1 MKTKFGVNNVEK
13 PHSANPF
20 STKKIGANSFF
31 GYEQMAVYSVFNN
44 MLTNWWNN
52 DNESFKKT

>member
-13 PHSANPF
+13 KHSANPF

-31 GYEQMAVYSVFNN
+31 GYEQMAVYSVINN
-44 MLTNWWNN
+44 MLTN
-52 DNESFKKT
+52 